1 MQQCE
6 IKVFERRGR
15 KLLVDGFRHLSK
27 QIALV
32 TRIRVVEII
41 KNCDFK
47 LSWRLTV
54 QSFLK
59 KRVIYKTKYLRSMEI
74 DVSVSLRSM
83 SRVELKTTRA
93 ALRIKR
99 RRLNSGVWKRKDRL
113 AQVQFASMNRFLPYH
128 SNTLVLLTVLA
139 CNTPKYI
146 VSLSSCTFAVLP
158 KPISPNS
165 VHQQQS
171 GWNVEQKRGTK
182 DKRCIFFER
191 ECIFIYTPRDIDICI
206 KRNVFQL
213 GNVNFSSLLISL

>member
-83 SRVELKTTRA
+83 SP
-93 ALRIKR
+93 RIKRR

-113 AQVQFASMNRFLPYH
+113 TQVQFASMNRFLPYH

-146 VSLSSCTFAVLP
+146 VSLSSCTFAALP

-213 GNVNFSSLLISL
+213 GNVNFSSLVISL

>member
-83 SRVELKTTRA
+83 SP
-93 ALRIKR
+93 RIKRR

-146 VSLSSCTFAVLP
+146 VSLSSCTFAALP

-191 ECIFIYTPRDIDICI
+191 ECIFIYTPCDIDICI

-213 GNVNFSSLLISL
+213 GNVNFSSLVISL

>member
-83 SRVELKTTRA
+83 SP
-93 ALRIKR
+93 RIKRR

-113 AQVQFASMNRFLPYH
+113 TQVQFASMNRFLPYH

-146 VSLSSCTFAVLP
+146 VSLSSCTFAALP

-213 GNVNFSSLLISL
+213 GNVNFSSFLISL

>member
-1 MQQCE
+1 MANDVQQCE

-83 SRVELKTTRA
+83 SP
-93 ALRIKR
+93 RIKRR

-113 AQVQFASMNRFLPYH
+113 TQVQFASMNRFLPYH

-146 VSLSSCTFAVLP
+146 VSLSSCTFAALP

-213 GNVNFSSLLISL
+213 GNVNFSSLVISL

>member
-59 KRVIYKTKYLRSMEI
+59 KRVIYETKYLRSMEI

-83 SRVELKTTRA
+83 SP
-93 ALRIKR
+93 RIKRR